1 MLFPQHILFYRPI
14 VTEPWNSRHVLFLC
28 ECTASSVL
36 EPCTL
41 SSSCWSVVLGSSCTR
56 VLSFGLMS
64 RFGHS
69 RSMFCL
75 LVWVCGLEFARPRA
89 LLSTCVLWCC
99 TQLQGQG
106 QGFFI
111 CHMINYT
118 GYNQKWNVGQI
129 RSAQW
134 TVQRIKKIKNKIKI
148 KLYKS
153 NTTQEYIYI
162 YIYR

>member
-1 MLFPQHILFYRPI
+1 MSA
-14 VTEPWNSRHVLFLC
+14 VSS
-28 ECTASSVL
+28 ASSIA
-36 EPCTL
+36 
-41 SSSCWSVVLGSSCTR
+41 GR
-56 VLSFGLMS
+56 VLHLAAMFVDALQDVILQADLQLTKQQTV
-64 RFGHS
+64 
-69 RSMFCL
+69 RSATDSL
-75 LVWVCGLEFARPRA
+75 WA
-89 LLSTCVLWCC
+89 LQDKV
-99 TQLQGQG
+99 

-153 NTTQEYIYI
+153 EAGAELTRMVFSGNGIPGVSTLP
-162 YIYR
+162 